1 MDGHHK
7 ARSSL
12 GEMDE
17 KCLLKQRNMAKRR
30 FYHNGVTDG
39 NHAGAKILCVNK
51 IDGKRITHYYSDI
64 EHALSHYQRSKN
76 LSKASFKSYHYFF
89 FIKTRTK
96 WSVLKNRYD
105 VT

>member
-1 MDGHHK
+1 
-7 ARSSL
+7 
-12 GEMDE
+12 
-17 KCLLKQRNMAKRR
+17 MAKRR